1 MTNKKELD
9 LDVSA
14 TEKIGLELL
23 KNHVHFL
30 TGDIEEENI
39 EAAIKW
45 IVYENLVCVSNA
57 KMLTM

>member
-14 TEKIGLELL
+14 SEKIGLELL

-30 TGDIEEENI
+30 TGEIEEENI
-39 EAAIKW
+39 EETIKW
-45 IVYENLVCVSNA
+45 IIYENLTCGTTT
-57 KMLTM
+57 KMLTH